1 MCSSAQAA
9 GSSRSSTWAKPTSAT
24 RTGPAPA
31 ETPRSGT
38 TKLATQRH
46 WVRLVVPS
54 LTDPFLTPNLI
65 AVPEEIR
72 RRSLRRMKT
81 TATGLLVAAAVI
93 YVLAWRIE
101 RDGGPSW
108 VSYLRAAAE
117 AGVIGGL
124 ADWFAVT
131 ALFRRPLGLPIPH
144 TAIIPTRK
152 DALGQN
158 LGDFVGTNF
167 LSEEVVR
174 DRLHRADVAGRLGS
188 WLAEPAHAERVISEL
203 SVAIRSAMGV
213 LRDDDV
219 HAVLERA
226 VLKRLAGVSLGP
238 PLGHV
243 LGRIVADGAHHRLVD
258 VGMARFHDWLVGN
271 RETMIKLIIAQAPLW
286 SPDFLD
292 QRVAARVYAEL
303 VRVSGEV
310 VDDPNHA
317 WRQGVDRFL
326 AAFAEDLRTDP
337 ATIAHLEELTTS
349 LLEHP
354 EIRRA
359 FGDLVAAGRS
369 LLLELIDDPT
379 SELRVRATDALISFG
394 GRLASD
400 PVLAAKANGW
410 LQDVASYVVTHYRDE
425 LTRTITDTVERWDAT
440 ETSRKVE
447 LQVGSDL
454 QYIRINGTLVGA
466 LAGLAIHAITRLVL

>member
-1 MCSSAQAA
+1 MVLHLM
-9 GSSRSSTWAKPTSAT
+9 T
-24 RTGPAPA
+24 
-31 ETPRSGT
+31 
-38 TKLATQRH
+38 
-46 WVRLVVPS
+46 
-54 LTDPFLTPNLI
+54 
-65 AVPEEIR
+65 VPEELR
-72 RRSLRRMKT
+72 RRNLRRMKAV
-81 TATGLLVAAAVI
+81 ATGLLVLAAVI
-93 YVLAWRIE
+93 YVVAWRVE
-101 RDGGPSW
+101 RGGGPGW

-152 DALGQN
+152 DALGRN

-188 WLAEPAHAERVISEL
+188 WLAEPAHAERVTAEV
-203 SVAIRSAMGV
+203 SVAVRSAMDV
-213 LRDDDV
+213 LRDEDV

-243 LGRIVADGAHHRLVD
+243 LERIVADGAHHRLVD
-258 VGMARFHDWLVGN
+258 VGIARLHNWLAAN
-271 RETMIKLIIAQAPLW
+271 RETMMKLIIAQAPLW

-292 QRVAARVYAEL
+292 QRVATRVYAEL

-317 WRQGVDRFL
+317 WRQGIDRFL
-326 AAFAEDLRTDP
+326 ATFADDLRTDP
-337 ATIAHLEELTTS
+337 ATIAHLEDLTTS

-379 SELRVRATDALISFG
+379 SELRLRATDALVSFG
-394 GRLASD
+394 GRLAAD
-400 PVLAAKANGW
+400 PVLAAKANRW
-410 LQDVASYVVTHYRDE
+410 LQEAAGYVVTHYRDE
-425 LTRTITDTVERWDAT
+425 LTRTITDTVERWDAD

-447 LQVGSDL
+447 LQVGGDL
-454 QYIRINGTLVGA
+454 QYIRINGTLVGS
-466 LAGLAIHAITRLVL
+466 LAGLAIHAVTRLVL

>member
-1 MCSSAQAA
+1 MVLHLM
-9 GSSRSSTWAKPTSAT
+9 T
-24 RTGPAPA
+24 
-31 ETPRSGT
+31 
-38 TKLATQRH
+38 
-46 WVRLVVPS
+46 
-54 LTDPFLTPNLI
+54 
-65 AVPEEIR
+65 VPEELR
-72 RRSLRRMKT
+72 RRNLRRMKAV
-81 TATGLLVAAAVI
+81 ATGLLVLAAVI
-93 YVLAWRIE
+93 YVVTWRVE
-101 RDGGPSW
+101 RGGGPGW

-152 DALGQN
+152 DALGRN

-188 WLAEPAHAERVISEL
+188 WLAEPAHAERVTAEV
-203 SVAIRSAMGV
+203 SVAVRSAMDV
-213 LRDDDV
+213 LRDEDV

-243 LGRIVADGAHHRLVD
+243 LERIVADGAHHRLVD
-258 VGMARFHDWLVGN
+258 VGIDRLHNWLAAN
-271 RETMIKLIIAQAPLW
+271 RETMMKLIIAQAPLW

-292 QRVAARVYAEL
+292 QRVATRVYAEL

-317 WRQGVDRFL
+317 WRQGIDRFL
-326 AAFAEDLRTDP
+326 ATFADDLRTDP
-337 ATIAHLEELTTS
+337 ATIAHLEDLTTS

-379 SELRVRATDALISFG
+379 SELRLRATDALVSFG
-394 GRLASD
+394 GRLAAD
-400 PVLAAKANGW
+400 PVLAAKANRW
-410 LQDVASYVVTHYRDE
+410 LQDAAGYVVTHYRDE
-425 LTRTITDTVERWDAT
+425 LTRTITDTVERWDAD

-447 LQVGSDL
+447 LQVGGDL
-454 QYIRINGTLVGA
+454 QYIRINGTLVGS
-466 LAGLAIHAITRLVL
+466 LAGLAIHAVTRLVL